1 MECRWQMTDNGWRTA
16 CGVKGR
22 LHRGYKYCPYCGK
35 EMKLNW
41 KRKEENFENL
51 FKDTFNRT
59 MEILGYTTKKG
70 E

>member
-41 KRKEENFENL
+41 KRKEENL
-51 FKDTFNRT
+51 LKDTV
-59 MEILGYTTKKG
+59 
-70 E
+70 